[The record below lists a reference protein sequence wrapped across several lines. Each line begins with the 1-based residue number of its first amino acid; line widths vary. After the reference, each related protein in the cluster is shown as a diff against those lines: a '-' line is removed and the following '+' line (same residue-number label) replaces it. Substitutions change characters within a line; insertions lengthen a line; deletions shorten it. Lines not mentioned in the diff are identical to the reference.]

1 MLSPLMSGAPIVG
14 THEER
19 IRRSKN
25 IDLSKRSLVEYCLAE
40 ASTLLSSSK
49 FQLAIPG
56 AIQALKFSKEIF
68 GEMSVE
74 VVEPYLI
81 LAQACL
87 GMQSTRQ
94 AEEVYIIVLSSM

>member
-1 MLSPLMSGAPIVG
+1 MTAAPIIG
-14 THEER
+14 TAEER
-19 IRRSKN
+19 SRISKN
-25 IDLSKRSLVEYCLAE
+25 IDLSKRSLIEFCLSE

-56 AIQALKFSKEIF
+56 AIQALKFSKEIY
-68 GEMSVE
+68 GDMSVE

-87 GMQSTRQ
+87 GMQSSRQ
-94 AEEVYIIVLSSM
+94 AEEVCHVLYI